1 MTIRFLNCPDL
12 APSFIMTMLASVALG
27 DLTLDDAIGVHMSGS
42 EL

>member
-12 APSFIMTMLASVALG
+12 APSFIMTMLATVALG
-27 DLTLDDAIGVHMSGS
+27 DLNLDDAIGVYTAGN

>member
-12 APSFIMTMLASVALG
+12 SAPFIMTMLATVALG
-27 DLTLDDAIGVHMSGS
+27 DLNLDDAISRYAAGG